1 MESVQVR
8 LPARKQA
15 YEIRIG
21 SGLLAELGNQIRA
34 CLGAD
39 VRRIALISN
48 KTVFDLFGRV
58 TARSF
63 KRIKLRSESL
73 ADERRR
79 AT

>member
-1 MESVQVR
+1 MQTIQVR

-21 SGLLAELGNQIRA
+21 SGLLRELGNEVRA

-48 KTVFDLFGRV
+48 KTV
-58 TARSF
+58 S
-63 KRIKLRSESL
+63 ICL
-73 ADERRR
+73 AGSRR
-79 AT
+79 AALKNQTSKRVIG